1 MTQGLISKWQQARLL
16 ADQFIYD
23 GPVLGNPRSERY
35 RYRRNGV
42 ELADVVDSFLGRH
55 QLLRD
60 CRMLLEQ
67 IDGVEAFAR
76 WCQ

>member
-1 MTQGLISKWQQARLL
+1 
-16 ADQFIYD
+16 
-23 GPVLGNPRSERY
+23 
-35 RYRRNGV
+35 
-42 ELADVVDSFLGRH
+42 LGRH